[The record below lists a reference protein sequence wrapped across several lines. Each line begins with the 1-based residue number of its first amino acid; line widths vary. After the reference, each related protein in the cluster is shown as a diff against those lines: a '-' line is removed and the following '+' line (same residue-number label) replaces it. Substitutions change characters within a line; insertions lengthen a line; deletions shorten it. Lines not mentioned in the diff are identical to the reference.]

1 MSRMQ
6 LDAMLRRAQ
15 NAVAANKLTQAQTIC
30 EQLIQKNPR
39 SVSTLNLLGRIAFAR
54 SYYDQAAEHLEK
66 SIAISPRDTR
76 AHLIL
81 GELRSFQGRY
91 EEAIARYDKVLRL
104 QPGDPSAIA
113 GKADTWEKCGERD
126 KARSLLEPC
135 VAAGQETDT
144 MALVQARLDLH
155 ARDHAAVVD
164 LVNRHLDATGY
175 SLWHLLSIQG
185 KALEKLGRFDEA
197 FDAYRRSNE
206 AIPAPFDEHKWLQH
220 SRDLIDNFSAERL
233 KTMPRASHGSKV
245 PVFIVGMPRS
255 GSTLIETILDT
266 HPDAHGIGEFAA
278 MQLLVNDITLTI
290 GSFSAYPACIADLA
304 QEDVDTL
311 AQTYL
316 AKATA
321 RNPGAKRLADKY
333 LLNFRHLGLIELL
346 FPDARVIHCLR
357 DPLDTCISC
366 YSQTLMPAAFP
377 FVTDLHR
384 LGVVYNDYMRL
395 MAHWKSVLTIP
406 ILEVRYEQ
414 LVSDQEKVSREI
426 IDFCGLEWDPVCLK
440 YYERGRVVQ
449 TASYDQVTRPIY
461 SSSVGRYKPFE
472 KHLGPLIEELAK
484 GLTRSAGR

>member
-15 NAVAANKLTQAQTIC
+15 AALTANNLSQAHTIC
-30 EQLIQKNPR
+30 EQLIRKNSR
-39 SVSTLNLLGRIAFAR
+39 SVSTLNLLGQIAFAQ
-54 SYYDQAAEHLEK
+54 SLYDQAAEHLEK

-76 AHLIL
+76 AHVIL

-91 EEAIARYDKVLRL
+91 KEAITRYDKVLRL
-104 QPGDPSAIA
+104 KPGHPSAIA

-126 KARSLLEPC
+126 KARALLEPF
-135 VAAGQETDT
+135 VTAGQETAT

-155 ARDHAAVVD
+155 ARDHEAIVELVD
-164 LVNRHLDATGY
+164 RHLDATGY
-175 SLWHLLSIQG
+175 ALWHLMSVRG

-206 AIPAPFDEHKWLQH
+206 AVPVPFDEHTWLRH
-220 SRDLIDNFSAERL
+220 TRDLIDNFSAERL
-233 KTMPRASHGSKV
+233 KTLPRGSHGSKV

-266 HPDAHGIGEFAA
+266 HPEAHGIGEFHA
-278 MQLLVNDITLTI
+278 MQQIVNDITLTI
-290 GSFSAYPACIADLA
+290 GSFSPYPACIADLD

-316 AKATA
+316 DKATA
-321 RNPGAKRLADKY
+321 ENPDAKRLADKY
-333 LLNFRHLGLIELL
+333 LISFRHLGLIELL

-366 YSQTLMPAAFP
+366 YSQTLFPSAFP

-384 LGVVYNDYMRL
+384 LGVVYADYERL
-395 MAHWKSVLTIP
+395 MTHWQSVLTIP
-406 ILEVRYEQ
+406 MMQVRYEQ
-414 LVSDQEKVSREI
+414 LVAEQEKVSRQI
-426 IDFCGLEWDPVCLK
+426 IDFCGLDWDPACLK

-461 SSSVGRYKPFE
+461 NSSVGRYKPFE
-472 KHLGPLIEELAK
+472 KHLGPLIDALAQ
-484 GLTRSAGR
+484 S

>member
-1 MSRMQ
+1 MSRLQ
-6 LDAMLRRAQ
+6 LDALLRRAQ
-15 NAVAANKLTQAQTIC
+15 SAMAANHLTQAHTIC

-39 SVSTLNLLGRIAFAR
+39 SVSTLNLLGQIAFAR
-54 SYYDQAAEHLEK
+54 SFYDQAAEHLEK
-66 SIAISPRDTR
+66 SISIRPRDTR
-76 AHLIL
+76 AHVIL
-81 GELRSFQGRY
+81 GELRTFQGRY

-104 QPGDPSAIA
+104 EPGHPSAIA

-126 KARSLLEPC
+126 KARTLLAPF
-135 VAAGQETDT
+135 VTAATETAT

-155 ARDHAAVVD
+155 TRNHEAIVEV
-164 LVNRHLDATGY
+164 VNRHLDATGY
-175 SLWHLLSIQG
+175 SLWHLMSVLG

-206 AIPAPFDEHKWLQH
+206 AVPVPFDEHTWLQH
-220 SRDLIDNFSAERL
+220 TQDLLDNFTADRL
-233 KTMPRASHGSKV
+233 KTLPHASHGSTV

-278 MQLLVNDITLTI
+278 LQLIVNDITLTI
-290 GSFSAYPACIADLA
+290 GSFAPYPACIADLD
-304 QEDVDTL
+304 QSDVDTL
-311 AQTYL
+311 AKTYL
-316 AKATA
+316 DQATA
-321 RNPGAKRLADKY
+321 QAPDAKRLADKY
-333 LLNFRHLGLIELL
+333 LISFRHLGLIELL

-366 YSQTLMPAAFP
+366 YSQTLFPSAFP

-384 LGVVYNDYMRL
+384 LGVVYTDYERL

-406 ILEVRYEQ
+406 MMEVRYEQ
-414 LVSDQEKVSREI
+414 LVADQEKVSREI
-426 IDFCGLEWDPVCLK
+426 IDFCDLVWDPACLK

-461 SSSVGRYKPFE
+461 DSSVGRYKPFE
-472 KHLGPLIEELAK
+472 KHLGPLIEEL
-484 GLTRSAGR
+484 G